1 MRLSLSEFAKSEET
15 RLVLTRHCLLEYGA
29 ISHLHMA
36 EQATA
41 YERLR
46 ERAAQ
51 CDHKR
56 ELETFVARYGTSS
69 VVPRMPAYAASSET
83 LEDSLRRLSMRSTLS
98 PRKLYAGAEPIES
111 IVGRRPLSPASSL
124 VSTGGAT
131 ISSTGKIGGGT
142 RGSVSSLTST
152 SSSLSFSRTS
162 SNSHHN
168 NHSSPV
174 PTITLFTVR
183 ALYGYEAQQGDE
195 LSLREGDLI
204 KVLSTEEDP
213 WWVGQLDGFTG
224 LFPSNYV
231 ERL

>member
-41 YERLR
+41 YEHLR

-56 ELETFVARYGTSS
+56 ELETFVARHGTGSA
-69 VVPRMPAYAASSET
+69 VPRMPAYAASSET
-83 LEDSLRRLSMRSTLS
+83 LEESLRRLSIRSTLS
-98 PRKLYAGAEPIES
+98 PRKLYTGAEPVES
-111 IVGRRPLSPASSL
+111 ILGRRPLSPASSL
-124 VSTGGAT
+124 VSNGDAT
-131 ISSTGKIGGGT
+131 IGTGKGGSGN
-142 RGSVSSLTST
+142 RSSVSSLAST
-152 SSSLSFSRTS
+152 GSSLSFSRTS
-162 SNSHHN
+162 NSNF
-168 NHSSPV
+168 PL
-174 PTITLFTVR
+174 PTMSLFTAR

-195 LSLREGDLI
+195 LSLREGELV

-213 WWVGQLDGFTG
+213 WWMGQIDGAIG